1 MFYKPMLLPL
11 LAQVFLTFV
20 VWFYLYALRIPEI
33 RSKGIDLKDLK
44 DRAESHRLLPV
55 SAAASN
61 NLKNLF
67 EMPVLFYAAVL
78 LTLVMLVQDPW
89 LVALATMGRIRS
101 PRDSELWVRKY
112 SVAALSGPVRMDWAS
127 SRVMACRVCWKIS
140 NTSGTA

>member
-11 LAQVFLTFV
+11 LAQIFLTFV

-33 RSKGIDLKDLK
+33 RSKGIDVKDLR

-67 EMPVLFYAAVL
+67 EMPVLFYTAVL
-78 LTLVMLVQDPW
+78 LTLVLLVQDPW
-89 LVALATMGRIRS
+89 LVALAWGF
-101 PRDSELWVRKY
+101 
-112 SVAALSGPVRMDWAS
+112 VAFRAVHSFIHCTYNNVNHRFVAYALSCLFLIFMWIRLGSFILA
-127 SRVMACRVCWKIS
+127 
-140 NTSGTA
+140 N

>member
-44 DRAESHRLLPV
+44 DRAEGHRLLPV

-89 LVALATMGRIRS
+89 LVALAWGF
-101 PRDSELWVRKY
+101 
-112 SVAALSGPVRMDWAS
+112 VAFRAVHSFIHCTYNNVNHRFVAYALSCLFLIFMWIRLGSFILA
-127 SRVMACRVCWKIS
+127 
-140 NTSGTA
+140 N

>member
-33 RSKGIDLKDLK
+33 RSKGIDVKDLR

-67 EMPVLFYAAVL
+67 EMPVLFYTAIL
-78 LTLVMLVQDPW
+78 LTLTLLIQDPLLVILSW
-89 LVALATMGRIRS
+89 LYVGLRVVHSIIHTTYNQVMHRFYVFIASAFVLLMI
-101 PRDSELWVRKY
+101 
-112 SVAALSGPVRMDWAS
+112 WA
-127 SRVMACRVCWKIS
+127 RLGWLIVIK
-140 NTSGTA
+140 

>member
-11 LAQVFLTFV
+11 LVQVFLTFV
-20 VWFYLYALRIPEI
+20 VWFFLYALRIPEI
-33 RSKGIDLKDLK
+33 KRKGIDVRDLR

-78 LTLVMLVQDPW
+78 LTLILMVQDTVLVMLAW
-89 LVALATMGRIRS
+89 GFVAFRIVHSFIHCTYNNVNHRFLA
-101 PRDSELWVRKY
+101 Y
-112 SVAALSGPVRMDWAS
+112 ALSSLFLILMWIRLGSFILAQ
-127 SRVMACRVCWKIS
+127 
-140 NTSGTA
+140 

>member
-1 MFYKPMLLPL
+1 MYYKPMLLPL

-20 VWFYLYALRIPEI
+20 VWFYLYALRLPEI
-33 RSKGIDLKDLK
+33 RNKGIDVRDLK

-78 LTLVMLVQDPW
+78 LTLVMMIQDPLLVGLSW
-89 LVALATMGRIRS
+89 AFVALRAVHSFIHCTYNNVSHRF
-101 PRDSELWVRKY
+101 
-112 SVAALSGPVRMDWAS
+112 VAYALSCLALVFMWIRLGS
-127 SRVMACRVCWKIS
+127 FILS
-140 NTSGTA
+140 N

>member
-1 MFYKPMLLPL
+1 MYYKPMLLPL

-20 VWFYLYALRIPEI
+20 VWFYLYALRLPEI
-33 RSKGIDLKDLK
+33 RNKGIDVRDLK

-78 LTLVMLVQDPW
+78 LSLVMMIQDPLLVGLSW
-89 LVALATMGRIRS
+89 AFVALRAVHSFIHCTYNNVNHRF
-101 PRDSELWVRKY
+101 
-112 SVAALSGPVRMDWAS
+112 VAYALSCLALIFMWIRLGS
-127 SRVMACRVCWKIS
+127 FILS
-140 NTSGTA
+140 N